1 MDEMV
6 GDGLFDSIFGVYR
19 MNMGFSRLPRQS
31 MKKDR
36 DELTWELHFLSNF
49 YNAYKVSGLKATP
62 S

>member
-36 DELTWELHFLSNF
+36 DLS
-49 YNAYKVSGLKATP
+49 GR
-62 S
+62 